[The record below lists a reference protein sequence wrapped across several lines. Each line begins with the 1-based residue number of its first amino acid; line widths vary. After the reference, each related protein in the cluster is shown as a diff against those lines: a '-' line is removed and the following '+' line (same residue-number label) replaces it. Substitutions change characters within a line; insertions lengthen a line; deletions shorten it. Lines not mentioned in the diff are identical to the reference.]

1 MHIPV
6 IYYHSVGKI
15 HPEWPMKFL
24 TLDLPFFQDQLRFI
38 SRYYTTV
45 SLKEF
50 WEMKT
55 GKKEAVA
62 NAVVLTFDD
71 GYLDNWIWAFPIL
84 KKYGLK
90 ATIFVSPDFVD
101 QKNGI
106 RLNLEDVWTGR
117 AGPEDLN
124 QWGFLS
130 WEEMRIMEASGLVS
144 IESHTM
150 THTKYF
156 ISDKIVGF
164 HQPGCDCLYPVGN
177 LYPEKKPYYISDPE
191 FEKSIPY
198 GFPFFEQASSVV
210 ARRVTIK
217 QSFVDDVVQSMTGV
231 DWGRKQS
238 FSDLYPK
245 IERLH
250 TEGWKSGSI
259 VEQVES
265 EGEYRN
271 RVVYELKQS
280 KDLIEKN
287 LNKKVDFLCW
297 PHGDNNEFAHQTAL
311 DLGYKATTLGK
322 MPKEHLD
329 TTRYERFGLG
339 NVRDS
344 RLLSMLKARYKLRSF
359 MGKQPDHMVKKVY
372 EYLRDN
378 ILHPRNADH
387 LT

>member
-1 MHIPV
+1 MNVPV

-15 HPEWPMKFL
+15 NPQWPMNFL

-38 SRYYTTV
+38 SRYYTSV

-55 GKKEAVA
+55 GKKKPVE

-71 GYLDNWIWAFPIL
+71 GYLDNWVWGFPLL
-84 KKYGLK
+84 KKYDLK
-90 ATIFVSPDFVD
+90 AAIFVSPDFVD

-106 RLNLEDVWTGR
+106 RPNLEDVWSGR
-117 AGPEDLN
+117 AVLEDLN

-130 WEEMRIMEASGLVS
+130 WDEMRAMEASGLVS

-156 ISDKIVGF
+156 ISDEIVGF

-177 LYPEKKPYYISDPE
+177 MYPEKKPYYISDPD
-191 FEKSIPY
+191 FEKLIPY
-198 GFPFFEQASSVV
+198 GFPFFKQASSVV

-217 QSFVDDVVQSMTGV
+217 QSFIDDVVQSMKDI
-231 DWGRKQS
+231 DWGRKQD
-238 FSDLYPK
+238 FSDLYQK

-250 TEGWKSGSI
+250 AKSRKSGSI
-259 VEQVES
+259 VERVES
-265 EGEYRN
+265 EDEYRN

-287 LNKKVDFLCW
+287 LNKKVNFLCW
-297 PHGDNNEFAHQTAL
+297 PHGDNNVFAHQTAL
-311 DLGYKATTLGK
+311 GMGYKATTLGK
-322 MPKEHLD
+322 MSKEHLD

-339 NVRDS
+339 NVKNS
-344 RLLSMLKARYKLRSF
+344 RILSILKARYKLRSF
-359 MGKQPDHMVKKVY
+359 MEKQPDHVVKKVY
-372 EYLRDN
+372 EYFRD
-378 ILHPRNADH
+378 ILHRKNADDH
-387 LT
+387 I